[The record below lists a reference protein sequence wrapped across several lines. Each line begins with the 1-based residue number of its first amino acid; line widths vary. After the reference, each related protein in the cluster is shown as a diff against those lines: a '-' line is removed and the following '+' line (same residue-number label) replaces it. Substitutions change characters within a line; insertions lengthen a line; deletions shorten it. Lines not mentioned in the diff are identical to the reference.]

1 MRTLD
6 RLGVVLVNGALLAL
20 LATAFRIEEALTLGV
35 DAGAATLALAL
46 LPEIAALAA
55 FESLWLAAAT
65 GVMPGASERVW
76 RIAFVLCHALL
87 YAFALAEHQFFLHT
101 GTRLDP
107 ALVAYTLG
115 NLGWLSGPIT
125 SGADRA
131 LLPRAALVAL
141 FFGLG
146 WANLRRSAP
155 GTSALSTAVAAAGL
169 VLGLGI
175 VVAAPAP
182 GGEAAA
188 LGARGLAGLVRGARP
203 TSLDGD
209 AWLAANVRPIYDPPR
224 LTDARPARRPNV
236 VLVILEST
244 RADVV
249 PPWAEPGRGADAP
262 FLADLAQRAV
272 VFDSVYTS
280 VPHTSKALVGLLC
293 GMYPMLR
300 MPIVESVPGQL
311 PLRCL
316 PSLLKRMGYRT
327 GFFQTARGSFEDRPG
342 LAANLGFETTRVQED
357 WPESFAKTGY
367 FGMDE
372 FAMLEPALRWMSER
386 PEQPFF
392 ATLLSVTPH
401 HPYQVP
407 GEAAP
412 PDDAYAAYL
421 RAIGYV
427 DRFTGALHA
436 SLRERDLLGDTLFI
450 VVGDHGEAFG
460 EHLRRQ
466 HDVVPYEEGVRVPL
480 YLSGPEW
487 LGAQRRVG
495 GLRHHLDLVPTILE
509 ALGARFEGTLPGR
522 SLLSSDGH
530 ASVASSCWYTDWC
543 LSLRTADLHLVYHY
557 GRRPTEVFDLAR
569 DPRETRDL
577 AGELPASLRESLV
590 RQLLALRF
598 SVDAWYVANAPGK
611 PDRPID
617 RE

>member
-1 MRTLD
+1 M
-6 RLGVVLVNGALLAL
+6 
-20 LATAFRIEEALTLGV
+20 F
-35 DAGAATLALAL
+35 
-46 LPEIAALAA
+46 A

-65 GVMPGASERVW
+65 VVVPGAPERVW
-76 RIAFVLCHALL
+76 RVGFVSAHAAL

-101 GTRLDP
+101 GTRLDL
-107 ALVAYTLG
+107 ALVGYALG
-115 NLGWLSGPIT
+115 NLDSLAGPIA

-131 LLPRAALVAL
+131 LLPRAGLAAL
-141 FFGLG
+141 FFALG
-146 WANLRRSAP
+146 WANLRNSAP
-155 GTSALSTAVAAAGL
+155 GTSALSTAVAAAGI

-175 VVAAPAP
+175 VVAVPAP
-182 GGEAAA
+182 HGEAAA
-188 LGARGLAGLVRGARP
+188 LATRGLAGLVRPARP
-203 TSLDGD
+203 TGLDGD
-209 AWLAANVRPIYDPPR
+209 AWLAANVQPIYDPPR
-224 LTDARPARRPNV
+224 LLDARPARRQNV

-249 PPWAEPGRGADAP
+249 PPWAEAGRGADAP
-262 FLADLAQRAV
+262 FLAGLARRAV

-316 PSLLKRMGYRT
+316 PTLLRRLGYRT
-327 GFFQTARGSFEDRPG
+327 AFFQSARGSFEDRPG
-342 LAANLGFETTRVQED
+342 LTANLGFETTRVQED
-357 WPESFAKTGY
+357 WPETFAKTGY

-372 FAMLEPALRWMSER
+372 FAMLEPALRWISER

-407 GEAAP
+407 GEAAA
-412 PDDAYAAYL
+412 PDDAAAFAAYL
-421 RAIGYV
+421 RAVGYV
-427 DRFTGALHA
+427 DRFVGALHA
-436 SLRERDLLGDTLFI
+436 RLSERDLLDETLFI

-480 YLSGPEW
+480 YLAGPAASI
-487 LGAQRRVG
+487 GPPRRVG
-495 GLRHHLDLVPTILE
+495 GLRHHLDLLPTILE
-509 ALGARFEGTLPGR
+509 LVGARFEGQLPGR
-522 SLLSSDGH
+522 SLLSSEGH
-530 ASVASSCWYTDWC
+530 GSVISSCWYTDWC

-557 GRRPTEVFDLAR
+557 GRRPTEIFDLAS

-577 AGELPASLRESLV
+577 AGELPAALRDSLV
-590 RQLLALRF
+590 RQLLAQRF
-598 SVDAWYVANAPGK
+598 SIDAWYIANAPGK